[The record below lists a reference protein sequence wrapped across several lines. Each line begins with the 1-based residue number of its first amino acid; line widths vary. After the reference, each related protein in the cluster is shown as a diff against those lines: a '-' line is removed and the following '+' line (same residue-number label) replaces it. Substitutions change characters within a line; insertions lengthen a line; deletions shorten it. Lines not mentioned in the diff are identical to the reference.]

1 MGFTFYEIVKVERG
15 YYQTDEG
22 IIPIMAVHTQK
33 KADQK
38 DVEPL
43 QEVFLI
49 SLMKDLVIDKPQE
62 DKKARPLKA
71 AKPK

>member
-1 MGFTFYEIVKVERG
+1 
-15 YYQTDEG
+15 
-22 IIPIMAVHTQK
+22 MAVHTQK

-38 DVEPL
+38 DVEPI

-49 SLMKDLVIDKPQE
+49 SLVKDLMIEKPQE

-71 AKPK
+71 IKPK